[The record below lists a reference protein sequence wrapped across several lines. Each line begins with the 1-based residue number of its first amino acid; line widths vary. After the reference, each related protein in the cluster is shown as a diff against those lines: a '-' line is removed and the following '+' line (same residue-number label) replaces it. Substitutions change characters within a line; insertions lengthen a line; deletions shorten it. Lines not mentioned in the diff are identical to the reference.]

1 MEEFERESKWLEEL
15 EIKSELNGMFLN
27 DLFESSKVLCDKM
40 VLETIKFCDKERA
53 LTKKFFVSTVIFAS
67 INLGLVAYSVT
78 KVVLEHIT
86 N

>member
-40 VLETIKFCDKERA
+40 VLDTINICDEKRSLA
-53 LTKKFFVSTVIFAS
+53 NKLFVSSVICAC
-67 INLGLVAYSVT
+67 INLGLVTYSVT